1 MENGTLAH
9 NRKNQTRYSL
19 VLIHIGGSCLL
30 VVLSHLIRP
39 AEGRSCPTDL
49 AIAVLP
55 ANTNAMITNRMRF
68 DDDDTSRKAELAD
81 KS

>member
-1 MENGTLAH
+1 MVFRRTIIKMY
-9 NRKNQTRYSL
+9 RSWYIL
-19 VLIHIGGSCLL
+19 V

>member
-1 MENGTLAH
+1 M
-9 NRKNQTRYSL
+9 
-19 VLIHIGGSCLL
+19 VLILIGGSHLLL
-30 VVLSHLIRP
+30 VFLSHLIRP

>member
-1 MENGTLAH
+1 MILI
-9 NRKNQTRYSL
+9 L
-19 VLIHIGGSCLL
+19 VGGSHLLL

-49 AIAVLP
+49 AISVLS
-55 ANTNAMITNRMRF
+55 ADTNAMITIRMRF

-81 KS
+81 RVKRRC

>member
-1 MENGTLAH
+1 MVFRRTIIKMY
-9 NRKNQTRYSL
+9 RSWYIL
-19 VLIHIGGSCLL
+19 V

-49 AIAVLP
+49 AISVLP
-55 ANTNAMITNRMRF
+55 ADTDAMITNRMRF